1 MVSSTFRAR
10 PGETWPLYCILV
22 PQSAN
27 APMRYK
33 IRPVTPADQ
42 SFLWEMLYQSLY
54 VPQGNAPFERDV
66 VKHPDIA
73 RYVKDW
79 GRKDDA
85 GLVAVD
91 ENNRHLGAVWLRLLK
106 DEERGFGYVDSRTPE
121 LGIAVLPEY
130 RGNGIGA
137 DLLSRLIEAVADS
150 YESISLSVAAEN
162 PALRLYQRLGFK
174 EVGRCA
180 GSITMMRKLEPR

>member
-1 MVSSTFRAR
+1 MS
-10 PGETWPLYCILV
+10 
-22 PQSAN
+22 
-27 APMRYK
+27 YK
-33 IRPVTPADQ
+33 IRPMTPADQ

-73 RYVKDW
+73 KYVKEW
-79 GRKDDA
+79 GREDDS
-85 GLVAVD
+85 GFVAID
-91 ENNRHLGAVWLRLLK
+91 ENNRPLGAVWLRLLK

-130 RGNGIGA
+130 RGKGIGA
-137 DLLSRLIEAVADS
+137 DLLSRLIEAAADS

-180 GSITMMRKLEPR
+180 GSITMRRKLEPR